1 MRRLSPPENRLTVNG
16 SRGNADDIDGVPMR
30 RLRVRIG
37 AIVALALAGV
47 LVNME
52 WVAAQQ
58 PACLHGQNE
67 APDQVARRQRA
78 LGFTRHINT
87 LQAAAYGQNQVY
99 PTLAQLPVVEAM
111 PQGFAVHLASD
122 GPSYAFSVKDTLD
135 PCRFGYFS
143 DQDGM

>member
-1 MRRLSPPENRLTVNG
+1 MRQLQVG
-16 SRGNADDIDGVPMR
+16 IA
-30 RLRVRIG
+30 

-47 LVNME
+47 LASME
-52 WVAAQQ
+52 LVTAQQ

-87 LQAAAYGQNQVY
+87 LQAAAYSRTQAY
-99 PTLAQLPVVEAM
+99 PSLAQLPVVEAI
-111 PQGFAVHLASD
+111 PQGFVVHLVSD

-143 DQDGM
+143 DQDGVIYVGQVIR